1 MKFQNQK
8 EPIVFDLN
16 GEKFQILRSNF
27 NKWPTTRL
35 SRLIKANSESV
46 TRGLCDEYSVNADGI
61 KTYKFYR
68 NPDHFNTILDLYRTG
83 EVHCPKHSCCMTTME
98 ELMFWGVEDLMME
111 LCCSSHYNQ
120 EKKLNEQINKN
131 TYRWKRQQSCIRI
144 SEEGYGTSFKESIRK
159 RIWYL
164 LEYSN
169 SSTAA
174 KV

>member
-8 EPIVFDLN
+8 EPIIFDLN
-16 GEKFQILRSNF
+16 GETFQIFKSNF

-35 SRLIKANSESV
+35 SRLINANSESV
-46 TRGLCDEYSVNADGI
+46 RRGLCDEYSVNVDGI

-68 NPDHFNTILDLYRTG
+68 NPDHFNTILDLYRIG
-83 EVHCPKHSCCMTTME
+83 EVHCPKHNCFTTTME
-98 ELMFWGVEDLMME
+98 ELIFWGVEDLMME
-111 LCCSSHYNQ
+111 LCCSSNYHK
-120 EKKLNEQINKN
+120 EKKLNEQINMN
-131 TYRWKRQQSCIRI
+131 TNRWKKQQSCIRI
-144 SEEGYGTSFKESIRK
+144 AEENYGTSFKERLRK

-169 SSTAA
+169 SSSAA